1 MLCDQERG
9 DALLIT
15 HAAWERMSP
24 FPFFFT
30 NTAAVYGGAG
40 LAANGAQL
48 ATNAYAN
55 MRRDPYFR
63 TRSPRCLGASGA
75 VNAAVAYGCLLN
87 PWRMIIVF
95 AEFLPLRRRPAS
107 VLFSVRAS
115 RWSRRWR
122 TGGNSTS
129 TPSTERKNGV

>member
-1 MLCDQERG
+1 MAASLAASG
-9 DALLIT
+9 ASLKALAISLPT
-15 HAAWERMSP
+15 SAR
-24 FPFFFT
+24 FL
-30 NTAAVYGGAG
+30 AVYGGAG
-40 LAANGAQL
+40 LVANSAQL

-55 MRRDPYFR
+55 MRRDPHFR

-107 VLFSVRAS
+107 FRLQPASVATVAAMAC
-115 RWSRRWR
+115 WW
-122 TGGNSTS
+122 NFHLHAID
-129 TPSTERKNGV
+129 